1 MIFNRLDFN
10 INDIVP
16 VLITKSKGITLY
28 GEIIKK
34 SKGGLMHLI
43 KIFLLIVFNLI
54 IIVFMTQNS
63 NEKVDIFF
71 FNYSLSDAY
80 LNVILLFNL
89 LFGVAAGFIASVFII
104 ISNKSQIKSL
114 QNKNRILTD
123 ELNDLR
129 NVAIDEG
136 IYEAVDEEDY

>member
-1 MIFNRLDFN
+1 
-10 INDIVP
+10 
-16 VLITKSKGITLY
+16 
-28 GEIIKK
+28 
-34 SKGGLMHLI
+34 MHVI

-71 FNYSLSDAY
+71 LNYNLEGAY
-80 LNVILLFNL
+80 LNVVLLFNL
-89 LFGVAAGFIASVFII
+89 LFGIAAGFLASVFII
-104 ISNKSQIKSL
+104 ISNKSEIKRL
-114 QNKNRILTD
+114 NNKNRTLTD

-136 IYEAVDEEDY
+136 IYETAVVEEDY

>member
-1 MIFNRLDFN
+1 
-10 INDIVP
+10 
-16 VLITKSKGITLY
+16 
-28 GEIIKK
+28 
-34 SKGGLMHLI
+34 MHLI
-43 KIFLLIVFNLI
+43 KIFLLIIFNLI

-63 NEKVDIFF
+63 NEKINIFF
-71 FNYSLSDAY
+71 FNYSLNDAF
-80 LNVILLFNL
+80 LNVVLLFNL
-89 LFGVAAGFIASVFII
+89 LFGVAAGFLSAVFII

-136 IYEAVDEEDY
+136 LYDNVEGEDY

>member
-1 MIFNRLDFN
+1 
-10 INDIVP
+10 
-16 VLITKSKGITLY
+16 
-28 GEIIKK
+28 
-34 SKGGLMHLI
+34 MHLI

-89 LFGVAAGFIASVFII
+89 LFGVAAGFLASVFII

-114 QNKNRILTD
+114 NNKNKTLKD
-123 ELNDLR
+123 ELSDLR

-136 IYEAVDEEDY
+136 IYETVDEEDN

>member
-1 MIFNRLDFN
+1 
-10 INDIVP
+10 
-16 VLITKSKGITLY
+16 
-28 GEIIKK
+28 
-34 SKGGLMHLI
+34 MHLI

-71 FNYSLSDAY
+71 LNYSLSGAH
-80 LNVILLFNL
+80 LNVVLLFNL
-89 LFGVAAGFIASVFII
+89 LFGVAAGFLASVFII
-104 ISNKSQIKSL
+104 ISNKAQIKSL
-114 QNKNRILTD
+114 QNKNSILSD

-136 IYEAVDEEDY
+136 IFETAEEEDY

>member
-1 MIFNRLDFN
+1 
-10 INDIVP
+10 
-16 VLITKSKGITLY
+16 
-28 GEIIKK
+28 
-34 SKGGLMHLI
+34 MHLI

-71 FNYSLSDAY
+71 LSYSLSGAY
-80 LNVILLFNL
+80 LNVVLLFNL
-89 LFGVAAGFIASVFII
+89 LFGVAAGFLASVFII
-104 ISNKSQIKSL
+104 ISNKSEIKIL
-114 QNKNRILTD
+114 HNKNRILKD

-136 IYEAVDEEDY
+136 IYETVDEEDH

>member
-1 MIFNRLDFN
+1 
-10 INDIVP
+10 
-16 VLITKSKGITLY
+16 
-28 GEIIKK
+28 
-34 SKGGLMHLI
+34 MHLI

-63 NEKVDIFF
+63 SEKVDIFF
-71 FNYSLSDAY
+71 FNYSLNDSY
-80 LNVILLFNL
+80 LNVILLFSL
-89 LFGVAAGFIASVFII
+89 LFGVAAGFLASVFVI

-114 QNKNRILTD
+114 QNKNKILSD

-136 IYEAVDEEDY
+136 IYDTVEGEDY

>member
-1 MIFNRLDFN
+1 
-10 INDIVP
+10 
-16 VLITKSKGITLY
+16 
-28 GEIIKK
+28 
-34 SKGGLMHLI
+34 MHLI
-43 KIFLLIVFNLI
+43 KIFLLVIFNLI

-63 NEKVDIFF
+63 NEKIDIFF
-71 FNYSLSDAY
+71 FNYSLKDAF
-80 LNVILLFNL
+80 LNVVLLFNL
-89 LFGVAAGFIASVFII
+89 LFGVAAGFLSAVFII

-136 IYEAVDEEDY
+136 IYYNIEGEDY

>member
-1 MIFNRLDFN
+1 M
-10 INDIVP
+10 
-16 VLITKSKGITLY
+16 Y
-28 GEIIKK
+28 
-34 SKGGLMHLI
+34 LI
-43 KIFLLIVFNLI
+43 KIFLLIAFNLI

>member
-1 MIFNRLDFN
+1 
-10 INDIVP
+10 
-16 VLITKSKGITLY
+16 
-28 GEIIKK
+28 
-34 SKGGLMHLI
+34 MHLI

-71 FNYSLSDAY
+71 FNYSLSDTY

-104 ISNKSQIKSL
+104 FSNKSQIKSL
-114 QNKNRILTD
+114 QNKNKILTD

>member
-1 MIFNRLDFN
+1 
-10 INDIVP
+10 
-16 VLITKSKGITLY
+16 
-28 GEIIKK
+28 
-34 SKGGLMHLI
+34 MHLI

-136 IYEAVDEEDY
+136 IYESLDKEDH

>member
-1 MIFNRLDFN
+1 
-10 INDIVP
+10 
-16 VLITKSKGITLY
+16 
-28 GEIIKK
+28 
-34 SKGGLMHLI
+34 MHLI
-43 KIFLLIVFNLI
+43 KIFLLVIFNLI

-63 NEKVDIFF
+63 NEKIDIFF
-71 FNYSLSDAY
+71 FNYSLKDAF
-80 LNVILLFNL
+80 LNVVLLFDL
-89 LFGVAAGFIASVFII
+89 LFGVAAGFLSAVFII

-136 IYEAVDEEDY
+136 IYDNVEGEDY

>member
-1 MIFNRLDFN
+1 
-10 INDIVP
+10 
-16 VLITKSKGITLY
+16 
-28 GEIIKK
+28 
-34 SKGGLMHLI
+34 MHLI
-43 KIFLLIVFNLI
+43 KIFLLVIFNLI

-71 FNYSLSDAY
+71 FNYSLNDAF
-80 LNVILLFNL
+80 LNVVLLFNL
-89 LFGVAAGFIASVFII
+89 LFGVAAGFLSAVFII

-136 IYEAVDEEDY
+136 IYDNIEGEDY

>member
-1 MIFNRLDFN
+1 
-10 INDIVP
+10 
-16 VLITKSKGITLY
+16 
-28 GEIIKK
+28 
-34 SKGGLMHLI
+34 MHLI

-71 FNYSLSDAY
+71 LSYSLNGAY
-80 LNVILLFNL
+80 LNVVLLFNL
-89 LFGVAAGFIASVFII
+89 LFGVAAGFLASVFII
-104 ISNKSQIKSL
+104 ISNKSEIKIL
-114 QNKNRILTD
+114 NNKNRILSD

-136 IYEAVDEEDY
+136 IYETVDDEDN

>member
-1 MIFNRLDFN
+1 
-10 INDIVP
+10 
-16 VLITKSKGITLY
+16 
-28 GEIIKK
+28 
-34 SKGGLMHLI
+34 MHLV
-43 KIFLLIVFNLI
+43 KIFLLISFNLI

-71 FNYSLSDAY
+71 FKYSLSDAY

-89 LFGVAAGFIASVFII
+89 LFGVGAGFLASVFII
-104 ISNKSQIKSL
+104 ISNKSQIKNL
-114 QNKNRILTD
+114 KNKNKILSD

-136 IYEAVDEEDY
+136 IYDSNDDEDY